1 MQRIGVKKE
10 AETKL
15 ELTEE
20 KNQLRK
26 ERKTFKRTFSVENG
40 TFGDVPKKTVL
51 LRASI
56 FSVHSLFFDRNPKPS
71 FPKCPQNDISL
82 VTVRFLTIES
92 VE

>member
-10 AETKL
+10 AVTKL
-15 ELTEE
+15 ELNEE

-26 ERKTFKRTFSVENG
+26 ERKTFKRTFSVEDG

-71 FPKCPQNDISL
+71 FPKYPQNDISL

>member
-1 MQRIGVKKE
+1 MKKKISCEKKE
-10 AETKL
+10 KHSNGL
-15 ELTEE
+15 
-20 KNQLRK
+20 
-26 ERKTFKRTFSVENG
+26 FSVENG